1 MPAGP
6 RAGYAAPPGAPAGT
20 KNGQT
25 SATGWSLH
33 PSARSALILALS
45 LAFVFGVVRPFGAE
59 AFRVTSGSMAPTLRA
74 GDHVLV
80 DKLAYRMGDPRRG
93 DLVAFRGAG
102 GGVMIKRAVGL
113 PGDTVAV
120 RDGVL
125 YVNGTRVV
133 EPYVNYGLNESNYFG
148 PVRVPGDHVFVMG
161 DHRENSRD
169 SREFGP
175 VRRGDLI
182 GRVAL
187 RVWPVGGP

>member
-1 MPAGP
+1 
-6 RAGYAAPPGAPAGT
+6 
-20 KNGQT
+20 
-25 SATGWSLH
+25 
-33 PSARSALILALS
+33 
-45 LAFVFGVVRPFGAE
+45 VFGVVRPFGAE

-133 EPYVNYGLNESNYFG
+133 EQYVNYGLNESNYFG